1 MELRNMTLQQLKE
14 LWRERRD
21 ELLMIKREIDRRE
34 GDEVPTANVDFES
47 YVTK

>member
-1 MELRNMTLQQLKE
+1 MELRNMTLQQLKR

-34 GDEVPTANVDFES
+34 GDVAPTANVDFES